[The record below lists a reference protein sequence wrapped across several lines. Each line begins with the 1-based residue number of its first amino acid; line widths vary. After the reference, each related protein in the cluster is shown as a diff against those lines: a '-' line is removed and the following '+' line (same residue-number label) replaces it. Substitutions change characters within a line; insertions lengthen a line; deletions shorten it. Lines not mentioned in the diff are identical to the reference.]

1 VVSAHLP
8 GSQRPCSLLPDS
20 EAPLEPERHWG
31 RAGGGC
37 SSLCSTQSCP
47 WLPSFSLFPVLYLR
61 ISYLVYAVVLFTD
74 FLSGYMLWCYL
85 LISYLG
91 ICCGADMEAQV
102 FSCPMN
108 TASQT
113 QIILLGGKYSYL
125 LVHFACVSPVFSGLL
140 VSFPHSKMLYVNQ
153 AHL

>member
-1 VVSAHLP
+1 MGALWSVLTFLVLRGLVLCFLTLKLLWSQRGTGGGPVGGAPHCAPLSLVP
-8 GSQRPCSLLPDS
+8 GSPASL
-20 EAPLEPERHWG
+20 
-31 RAGGGC
+31 
-37 SSLCSTQSCP
+37 SSL
-47 WLPSFSLFPVLYLR
+47 SFIYGFP
-61 ISYLVYAVVLFTD
+61 IW
-74 FLSGYMLWCYL
+74 YMLWCYL